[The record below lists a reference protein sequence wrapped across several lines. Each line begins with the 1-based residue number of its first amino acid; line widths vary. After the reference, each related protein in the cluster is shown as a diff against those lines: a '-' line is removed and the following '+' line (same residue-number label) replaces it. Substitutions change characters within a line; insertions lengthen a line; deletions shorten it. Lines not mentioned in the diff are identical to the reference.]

1 MPNINEKAWY
11 KNPAIIGAMAVIVAA
26 IIGGIF
32 GLIPYITEKT
42 PTSAELEIIKVDFS
56 EVNYDY
62 AVLDFI
68 VKNDGD
74 KTAVIHTVTAE
85 VLKYETKS
93 PHQIPFLRIPPSENV
108 SIELK
113 PREFFSNESSLHLGV
128 EPDKPDR
135 FIMKITSETSACYDI
150 NIAIHY
156 DSKTTKK
163 IIKNISIRN
172 FGNHVTKGVLV

>member
-1 MPNINEKAWY
+1 MPNKNEKAWY

-42 PTSAELEIIKVDFS
+42 PTSAALDFS
-56 EVNYDY
+56 EENYDY

-68 VKNDGD
+68 VKNNGD
-74 KTAVIHTVTAE
+74 KTAVIHTATAE

-93 PHQIPFLRIPPSENV
+93 PHHILFYRIPPSENV

-113 PREFFSNESSLHLGV
+113 PRDLFINESSLHLGI

-156 DSKTTKK
+156 DNKITKK

-172 FGNHVTKGVLV
+172 YGI